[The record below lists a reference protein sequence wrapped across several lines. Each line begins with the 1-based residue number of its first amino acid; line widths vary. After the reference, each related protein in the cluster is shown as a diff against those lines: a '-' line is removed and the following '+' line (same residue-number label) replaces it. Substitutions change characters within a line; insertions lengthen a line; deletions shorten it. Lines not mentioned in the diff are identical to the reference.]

1 MRLRTDDWWTA
12 GFKRAVLCG
21 ARPDPRSTPPDD
33 LPCSGDLIGKLDD
46 PAFEPAQ
53 DGDAWEIR
61 WYPRKGKKPF
71 AGYALTCPDT
81 SCDEGVHPWTTAA
94 NCPHRD
100 DRGTCEHLGKG
111 SCWDWTGSAEDG
123 DLSASPSLHAVG
135 ARCGWHGFL
144 RAGRMER
151 A

>member
-1 MRLRTDDWWTA
+1 MRLRTDDWWMA
-12 GFKRAVLCG
+12 GFKRAVFCG
-21 ARPDPRSTPPDD
+21 ARPDPRSIPPESGRWD
-33 LPCSGDLIGKLDD
+33 GDLIGKLDD

-61 WYPRKGKKPF
+61 WHVAEGRGLF

-81 SCDEGVHPWTTAA
+81 SCDEGVHLWTSAA
-94 NCPHRD
+94 NCPSD
-100 DRGTCEHLGKG
+100 DRGICGHSGKG
-111 SCWDWTGSAEDG
+111 SCWDWTGSVEAG
-123 DLSASPSLHAVG
+123 DLSASPSLHAEG

-144 RAGRMER
+144 AEGRMER